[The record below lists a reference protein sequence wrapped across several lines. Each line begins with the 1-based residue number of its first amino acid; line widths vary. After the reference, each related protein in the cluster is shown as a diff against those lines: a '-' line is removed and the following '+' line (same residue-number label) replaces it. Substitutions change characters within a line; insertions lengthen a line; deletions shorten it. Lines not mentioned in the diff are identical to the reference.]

1 MSTILVNTLTGTSTA
16 GSIAVTGEGNSTTTN
31 LQQGLAK
38 GWVNFNGTATFNGSD
53 DEIRDSFN
61 ITSTIDQG
69 SGDYDFGYTTNM
81 SNENYAVAGIA
92 NGSGASNAMINL
104 DGAITSSAVVL
115 RTINTADNRQDSD
128 HCLVSVHGDLA

>member
-1 MSTILVNTLTGTSTA
+1 MASELRVNTLKDASGNNSVALATVA
-16 GSIAVTGEGNSTTTN
+16 EGS
-31 LQQGLAK
+31 AK

-69 SGDYDFGYTTNM
+69 AGDYDFGYTTNM

-128 HCLVSVHGDLA
+128 HVLVVVHGDRA

>member
-1 MSTILVNTLTGTSTA
+1 MASELRVNTLKDASGNNSVALATVA
-16 GSIAVTGEGNSTTTN
+16 EGS
-31 LQQGLAK
+31 AK
-38 GWVNFNGTATFNGSD
+38 GWVNFNGTATFNSSD

-128 HCLVSVHGDLA
+128 HVLVVVHGDRA

>member
-1 MSTILVNTLTGTSTA
+1 MASELRVNTLKDASGNNSVALATVA
-16 GSIAVTGEGNSTTTN
+16 EGS
-31 LQQGLAK
+31 AK

-128 HCLVSVHGDLA
+128 HVLVVVHGDRA

>member
-1 MSTILVNTLTGTSTA
+1 MASELRVNTLKDASGNNSVATSTVA
-16 GSIAVTGEGNSTTTN
+16 EGS
-31 LQQGLAK
+31 AK

-61 ITSTIDQG
+61 ITSTVDQG

-92 NGSGASNAMINL
+92 NGSGASNAMVNL

-115 RTINTADNRQDSD
+115 RTLNTADNRQDSD
-128 HCLVSVHGDLA
+128 HVLVVVHGDRA

>member
-1 MSTILVNTLTGTSTA
+1 MASELRVTTLKDASGNNSVALATVA
-16 GSIAVTGEGNSTTTN
+16 EGS
-31 LQQGLAK
+31 AK
-38 GWVNFNGTATFNGSD
+38 GWVNFNGTATFNSSD

-128 HCLVSVHGDLA
+128 HVLVVVHGDRA

>member
-1 MSTILVNTLTGTSTA
+1 MASELRVNTLKDASGNNSVALATVA
-16 GSIAVTGEGNSTTTN
+16 EGS
-31 LQQGLAK
+31 AK

>member
-1 MSTILVNTLTGTSTA
+1 MASELRVNTLKDASGNNSVALATVA
-16 GSIAVTGEGNSTTTN
+16 EGSAIGC
-31 LQQGLAK
+31 
-38 GWVNFNGTATFNGSD
+38 VNFNGTATFNGSD

-128 HCLVSVHGDLA
+128 HVLVVVHGDRA

>member
-1 MSTILVNTLTGTSTA
+1 MASELRVNTLKDASGNNSVALATVA
-16 GSIAVTGEGNSTTTN
+16 EGSP
-31 LQQGLAK
+31 K
-38 GWVNFNGTATFNGSD
+38 GWVNFNGPATFNGSD

-128 HCLVSVHGDLA
+128 HVLVVVHGDRA

>member
-1 MSTILVNTLTGTSTA
+1 MASELRVNTLKDARGNNSVALATVA
-16 GSIAVTGEGNSTTTN
+16 EGS
-31 LQQGLAK
+31 AK

-128 HCLVSVHGDLA
+128 HVLVVVHGDRA

>member
-1 MSTILVNTLTGTSTA
+1 MASELRVNTLKDASGNNSVATSTVA
-16 GSIAVTGEGNSTTTN
+16 EGS
-31 LQQGLAK
+31 AK

-61 ITSTIDQG
+61 ITSTVDQG

-92 NGSGASNAMINL
+92 NGSGASNAMVNL

-115 RTINTADNRQDSD
+115 RTLNTADNRQDSD
-128 HCLVSVHGDLA
+128 HVLVSVHGDLS

>member
-1 MSTILVNTLTGTSTA
+1 MSTILVNTLTGTTTA

-128 HCLVSVHGDLA
+128 HVLVVVHGDRA

>member
-1 MSTILVNTLTGTSTA
+1 MASELRVNTLKDASGNNSVALATVA
-16 GSIAVTGEGNSTTTN
+16 EGS
-31 LQQGLAK
+31 AK

-115 RTINTADNRQDSD
+115 RTINTADNRQDRD
-128 HCLVSVHGDLA
+128 HVLVVVHGDRA